1 MINICK
7 QTTTIL
13 ADEQNMDLRNIL
25 NILTENE
32 EEVKPNLPEAM
43 QGNKISDLR
52 KTNAKFNQKGA
63 KSTLQP
69 MVDAFEVKSLAE
81 FVKDAGFTPTFF
93 DVNKGDGKAVNEYFT
108 GLPPVIDPCE
118 ECDGHGVI
126 LQGWRDPIR
135 ICDECLGW
143 GELKD
148 GEPKES
154 RINPRIFNEVTKMNN
169 AKAEKFGLDIEEG
182 LGSDDADLADR
193 MFRSTGPKG
202 SDDEG
207 PNARELRLLGKDGK
221 EPAIKYKD
229 STEAD
234 LADRMFRSKG
244 PKGPDRELADKDE
257 GPNAR
262 ELRLIKQLS
271 GQTKIDEDELD
282 EVLDAPTRS
291 ASNKELQDYL
301 SRTVDK
307 KKLKT
312 DKYKMPYIHRSNIV
326 NKYKKDDDKEPKDD
340 NILATDKQVPIV
352 DPNGQQYD
360 LEKLAADITERPKRI
375 LSQNEKMTHG
385 DGTETVFFNIGIPA
399 LTGLGYDETKKEFVI
414 INTCPGAGECKT
426 FCYAL
431 KGGYVQWRASSLSQ
445 TRILNYLWNDPN
457 GFMEQLSTEIDR
469 ESRKADAKQGKHKVT
484 IRWHD
489 AGDFFSDEYLDLAY
503 KLAATHPTVDFY
515 AYTKIADV
523 AGSVQNRPP
532 NFKINFSMGARKG
545 EEKRVDF
552 GVTKHSSVVPK
563 EVFND
568 LIQKDGNKLIKDAE
582 GRIQW
587 NDPEDWETFKERLA
601 NKYSI
606 DPKTILSYS
615 EMMKT
620 PLGSRSK
627 GDNADGARGFKNDLW
642 NVVVAPGDGDDS
654 ANRSDVLGTYLLMH

>member
-1 MINICK
+1 
-7 QTTTIL
+7 
-13 ADEQNMDLRNIL
+13 MDLRNIL
-25 NILTENE
+25 NILTEGE
-32 EEVKPNLPEAM
+32 TEVKPNLPE
-43 QGNKISDLR
+43 GNPGRVSDLVKSQARFQSRSDGSNADMTDDFEIQTLEQFLLSNGVEPEADAKEVAAKQRNKEDGTEDLEEYR
-52 KTNAKFNQKGA
+52 KYPPYPRGYQPDYGYGDAGGPNQKTGQC
-63 KSTLQP
+63 KKC
-69 MVDAFEVKSLAE
+69 D
-81 FVKDAGFTPTFF
+81 
-93 DVNKGDGKAVNEYFT
+93 GDGTVWDKSIWDTRVCQ
-108 GLPPVIDPCE
+108 D
-118 ECDGHGVI
+118 CDGKGYFGPTYTGSKTYDSV
-126 LQGWRDPIR
+126 
-135 ICDECLGW
+135 E
-143 GELKD
+143 
-148 GEPKES
+148 ES
-154 RINPRIFNEVTKMNN
+154 EF
-169 AKAEKFGLDIEEG
+169 
-182 LGSDDADLADR
+182 
-193 MFRSTGPKG
+193 
-202 SDDEG
+202 
-207 PNARELRLLGKDGK
+207 LGKDGK
-221 EPAIKYKD
+221 EPAVKYKD

-244 PKGPDRELADKDE
+244 PKSPDRELADKDE
-257 GPNAR
+257 GSTAR

-271 GQTKIDEDELD
+271 GQTKIDEEEID
-282 EVLDAPTRS
+282 EVLDAQSRKLS
-291 ASNKELQDYL
+291 GRELTGYL
-301 SRTVDK
+301 DRILAK
-307 KKLKT
+307 QKGKT
-312 DKYKMPYIHRSNIV
+312 DKYKLPYVHRSLV
-326 NKYKKDDDKEPKDD
+326 KDL
-340 NILATDKQVPIV
+340 IPIV
-352 DPNGQQYD
+352 DQEKNPYD
-360 LEKLAADITERPKRI
+360 LDKLAKDITVRPARLLK
-375 LSQNEKMTHG
+375 QNEKMQHS
-385 DGTETVFFNIGIPA
+385 DGTTSIFYNIGLPA

-654 ANRSDVLGTYLLMH
+654 ANRADVLGTYLLMH

>member
-1 MINICK
+1 
-7 QTTTIL
+7 
-13 ADEQNMDLRNIL
+13 MDLRNIL
-25 NILTENE
+25 NILTEGE
-32 EEVKPNLPEAM
+32 TEVKPNLPEANP
-43 QGNKISDLR
+43 GRVSDLVKSQARFQSRSDGSNADMTDDFEIQTLEQFLLSNGVEPEADAKEVAAKQRNKEDGTEDLEEYR
-52 KTNAKFNQKGA
+52 KYPPYPRGYQPDYGYGDAVGPNQKTGQC
-63 KSTLQP
+63 KKC
-69 MVDAFEVKSLAE
+69 D
-81 FVKDAGFTPTFF
+81 
-93 DVNKGDGKAVNEYFT
+93 GDGTVWDKSIWDTRVCQ
-108 GLPPVIDPCE
+108 D
-118 ECDGHGVI
+118 CDGKGYFGPTYTGSKTYDSV
-126 LQGWRDPIR
+126 
-135 ICDECLGW
+135 E
-143 GELKD
+143 
-148 GEPKES
+148 ES
-154 RINPRIFNEVTKMNN
+154 EF
-169 AKAEKFGLDIEEG
+169 
-182 LGSDDADLADR
+182 
-193 MFRSTGPKG
+193 
-202 SDDEG
+202 
-207 PNARELRLLGKDGK
+207 LGKDGK
-221 EPAIKYKD
+221 EPAVKYKD

-234 LADRMFRSKG
+234 LADRMLRSKG
-244 PKGPDRELADKDE
+244 PKGPDKQLADKDE
-257 GPNAR
+257 GSTAR

-271 GQTKIDEDELD
+271 GQTKIDEEEID
-282 EVLDAPTRS
+282 EVLDAQSR
-291 ASNKELQDYL
+291 KLGGRELTGYL
-301 SRTVDK
+301 DRILAK
-307 KKLKT
+307 QKGKT
-312 DKYKMPYIHRSNIV
+312 DKYKLPYVHRSLV
-326 NKYKKDDDKEPKDD
+326 KDL
-340 NILATDKQVPIV
+340 IPIV
-352 DPNGQQYD
+352 DQEKNPYD
-360 LEKLAADITERPKRI
+360 LDKLAKDITVRPARLLK
-375 LSQNEKMTHG
+375 QNEKMQHS
-385 DGTETVFFNIGIPA
+385 DGTTSIFYNIGLPA

-587 NDPEDWETFKERLA
+587 NDPEDWETFTERLA

>member
-1 MINICK
+1 
-7 QTTTIL
+7 
-13 ADEQNMDLRNIL
+13 MDLRNIL
-25 NILTENE
+25 NILTEGE
-32 EEVKPNLPEAM
+32 TEVKPNLPE
-43 QGNKISDLR
+43 GNPGRVSDLVKSQARFQSRSDGSNADMTDDFEIQTLEQFLLSNGVEPEADAKEVAAKQRNKEDGTEDLEEYR
-52 KTNAKFNQKGA
+52 KYPPYPRGYQPDYGYGDAGGPNQKTGQC
-63 KSTLQP
+63 KKC
-69 MVDAFEVKSLAE
+69 D
-81 FVKDAGFTPTFF
+81 
-93 DVNKGDGKAVNEYFT
+93 GDGTVWDKSIWDTRVCQ
-108 GLPPVIDPCE
+108 D
-118 ECDGHGVI
+118 CDGKGYFGPTYTGSKTYDSV
-126 LQGWRDPIR
+126 
-135 ICDECLGW
+135 E
-143 GELKD
+143 
-148 GEPKES
+148 ES
-154 RINPRIFNEVTKMNN
+154 EF
-169 AKAEKFGLDIEEG
+169 
-182 LGSDDADLADR
+182 
-193 MFRSTGPKG
+193 
-202 SDDEG
+202 
-207 PNARELRLLGKDGK
+207 LGKDGK
-221 EPAIKYKD
+221 EPAVKYKD

-244 PKGPDRELADKDE
+244 PKSPDRELADKDE
-257 GPNAR
+257 GSTAR

-271 GQTKIDEDELD
+271 GQTKIDEEEID
-282 EVLDAPTRS
+282 EVLDAQSR
-291 ASNKELQDYL
+291 KLGGRELTGYL
-301 SRTVDK
+301 DRILAK
-307 KKLKT
+307 QKGKT
-312 DKYKMPYIHRSNIV
+312 DKYKLPYVHRSLV
-326 NKYKKDDDKEPKDD
+326 KDL
-340 NILATDKQVPIV
+340 IPIV
-352 DPNGQQYD
+352 DQEKNPYD
-360 LEKLAADITERPKRI
+360 LDKLAKDITVRPARLLK
-375 LSQNEKMTHG
+375 QNEKMQHS
-385 DGTETVFFNIGIPA
+385 DGTTSIFYNIGLPA

>member
-1 MINICK
+1 
-7 QTTTIL
+7 
-13 ADEQNMDLRNIL
+13 MDLRNIL
-25 NILTENE
+25 NILTEGE
-32 EEVKPNLPEAM
+32 TEVKPNLPE
-43 QGNKISDLR
+43 GNPGRVSDLVKSQARFQSRSDGSNADMTDDFEIQTLEQFLLSNGVEPEADAKEVAAKQRNKEDGTEDLEEYR
-52 KTNAKFNQKGA
+52 KYPPYPRGYQPDYGYGDAGGPNQKTGQC
-63 KSTLQP
+63 KKC
-69 MVDAFEVKSLAE
+69 D
-81 FVKDAGFTPTFF
+81 
-93 DVNKGDGKAVNEYFT
+93 GDGTVWDKSIWDTRVCQ
-108 GLPPVIDPCE
+108 D
-118 ECDGHGVI
+118 CDGKGYFGPTYTGSKTYDSV
-126 LQGWRDPIR
+126 
-135 ICDECLGW
+135 E
-143 GELKD
+143 
-148 GEPKES
+148 ES
-154 RINPRIFNEVTKMNN
+154 EF
-169 AKAEKFGLDIEEG
+169 
-182 LGSDDADLADR
+182 
-193 MFRSTGPKG
+193 
-202 SDDEG
+202 
-207 PNARELRLLGKDGK
+207 LGKDGK
-221 EPAIKYKD
+221 EPAVKYKD

-244 PKGPDRELADKDE
+244 PKSPDRQLADKDE
-257 GPNAR
+257 GSTAR

-271 GQTKIDEDELD
+271 GQTKIDEEEID
-282 EVLDAPTRS
+282 EVLDAQSRKLS
-291 ASNKELQDYL
+291 GRELTGYL
-301 SRTVDK
+301 DRILAK
-307 KKLKT
+307 QKGKT
-312 DKYKMPYIHRSNIV
+312 DKYKLPYVHRSLV
-326 NKYKKDDDKEPKDD
+326 KDL
-340 NILATDKQVPIV
+340 IPIV
-352 DPNGQQYD
+352 DQEKNPYD
-360 LEKLAADITERPKRI
+360 LDKLAKDITVRPARLLK
-375 LSQNEKMTHG
+375 QNEKMQHS
-385 DGTETVFFNIGIPA
+385 DGTTNIFYNIGLPA

>member
-1 MINICK
+1 
-7 QTTTIL
+7 
-13 ADEQNMDLRNIL
+13 MDLRNIL
-25 NILTENE
+25 NILTEGE
-32 EEVKPNLPEAM
+32 TEVKPNLPE
-43 QGNKISDLR
+43 GNPGRVSDLVKSQARFQSRSDGSNADMTDDFEIQTLEQFLLSNGVEPEADAKEVAAKQRNKEDGTEDLEEYR
-52 KTNAKFNQKGA
+52 KYPSYPRGYQPDYGYGDAGGPNQKTGQC
-63 KSTLQP
+63 KKC
-69 MVDAFEVKSLAE
+69 D
-81 FVKDAGFTPTFF
+81 
-93 DVNKGDGKAVNEYFT
+93 GDGTVWDKSIWDTRVCQ
-108 GLPPVIDPCE
+108 D
-118 ECDGHGVI
+118 CDGKGYFGPTYTGSKTYDSV
-126 LQGWRDPIR
+126 
-135 ICDECLGW
+135 E
-143 GELKD
+143 
-148 GEPKES
+148 ES
-154 RINPRIFNEVTKMNN
+154 EF
-169 AKAEKFGLDIEEG
+169 
-182 LGSDDADLADR
+182 
-193 MFRSTGPKG
+193 
-202 SDDEG
+202 
-207 PNARELRLLGKDGK
+207 LGKDGK
-221 EPAIKYKD
+221 EPAVKYKD

-234 LADRMFRSKG
+234 LADRIFRSKG
-244 PKGPDRELADKDE
+244 PKSPDSQQADADE

-271 GQTKIDEDELD
+271 GQTKIDEEEID
-282 EVLDAPTRS
+282 EVLDAQSRKLGG
-291 ASNKELQDYL
+291 KELTGYL
-301 SRTVDK
+301 DRILAK
-307 KKLKT
+307 QKGKT
-312 DKYKMPYIHRSNIV
+312 DKYKLPYVHRSLV
-326 NKYKKDDDKEPKDD
+326 KDL
-340 NILATDKQVPIV
+340 IPIV
-352 DPNGQQYD
+352 DQEKNPYD
-360 LEKLAADITERPKRI
+360 LDKLAKDITVRPARLLK
-375 LSQNEKMTHG
+375 QNEKMQHS
-385 DGTETVFFNIGIPA
+385 DGTTSIFYNIGLPA

-654 ANRSDVLGTYLLMH
+654 ANRADVLGTYLLMH